1 LFEDLS
7 MPAKAPTC
15 SMPDCRKAAT
25 HRVAAPWS
33 DGVSSGSRT
42 FGHACPDHAGA
53 VIASAEHRL
62 LRSTLPPGE
71 SIGDVVAHRREDVP
85 PVILLVK

>member
-1 LFEDLS
+1 
-7 MPAKAPTC
+7 MTAKTPIC
-15 SMPDCRKAAT
+15 SMPDCRKEAT

-33 DGVSSGSRT
+33 DGVKSESRT
-42 FGHACPDHAGA
+42 FGHACFDHARA

-85 PVILLVK
+85 TVIVRVK

>member
-1 LFEDLS
+1 LFEDYS
-7 MPAKAPTC
+7 MSAKTLMC
-15 SMPDCRKAAT
+15 SMADCRKAAT
-25 HRVAAPWS
+25 LRVAAPWS

-71 SIGDVVAHRREDVP
+71 SIGDVVASRREDVP
-85 PVILLVK
+85 VVMLQAR